1 MARIYSKNKKY
12 NGISAEINFVN
23 GVGVSTDSR
32 LLSWFEENGYCILP
46 ELDEMNY
53 KELTEYAKTKGLN
66 GIGMKKD
73 ELLHMLKEKEES
85 DA

>member
-1 MARIYSKNKKY
+1 MARIYAKNKKY
-12 NGISAEINFVN
+12 NGISAGINFVN
-23 GVGVSTDSR
+23 GVGVSTDSH
-32 LLSWFEENGYCILP
+32 LLFWFEENGYCILP

-53 KELTEYAKTKGLN
+53 KELTEYAKSKGLN

-85 DA
+85 DD